1 MMAKVPFL
9 LQGVNPSTF
18 ESLSLDIREERH
30 WWVISAAMPGV
41 RREGQCVRAA
51 GELDVCVCWGGTLGD
66 APVVVV
72 GRIDCL
78 ASSTH

>member
-30 WWVISAAMPGV
+30 CWVISAAMPGV
-41 RREGQCVRAA
+41 RREGQSASAQR
-51 GELDVCVCWGGTLGD
+51 GGLDACLGLH
-66 APVVVV
+66 V
-72 GRIDCL
+72 
-78 ASSTH
+78 